1 MDFTF
6 DVLHWRD
13 RSAVPSPHPLP
24 TTSSHLTSLDDH
36 RPQVLCPQIFLP
48 QVQRWPPTPGGG
60 DQIDG
65 PAQAVH
71 RRPPPASPPPLPPS
85 PSPSPSPSLRPLP
98 ERRLNLDVRQT
109 LQQHRRPRV
118 PSSVSPTILDRLDPG
133 ARAALAALVQ
143 VTRTT
148 KATTASSRLVT
159 QGSAAVAAAQ
169 GHPSFPFSPTAQS
182 SSTRY
187 PGSSA

>member
-1 MDFTF
+1 AT
-6 DVLHWRD
+6 
-13 RSAVPSPHPLP
+13 APSPA
-24 TTSSHLTSLDDH
+24 SLGA
-36 RPQVLCPQIFLP
+36 RLCL
-48 QVQRWPPTPGGG
+48 GGG

-85 PSPSPSPSLRPLP
+85 PSPSLRPLP
-98 ERRLNLDVRQT
+98 KRHLNLDVRQT

-118 PSSVSPTILDRLDPG
+118 PSSVSPAILDRLDPG
-133 ARAALAALVQ
+133 TRAALAALVQ

-169 GHPSFPFSPTAQS
+169 GHPSFPFSRTAQS
-182 SSTRY
+182 SSTRL
-187 PGSSA
+187 